1 MKRVLMKGMGGWLC
15 ARLLLLLPGMV
26 LATPQAPAMTQA
38 EVRELLS
45 AEPAQR
51 AHFEQE
57 KQVAGLAQPLKAS
70 GELLLARGQGLWWH
84 QLKPFELAL
93 SLTAQRMSQQVGQG
107 PVQVIDNPQLLEFSS
122 MMLALFG
129 SDEQA
134 LARYFVLDFHSTEQG
149 WSLVLTPLATPLNK
163 VFASL
168 TLSGGKQLE
177 RLVIADRQ
185 GDDTRIHFSDWQKVT
200 LPLSAEEQAHFAP

>member
-1 MKRVLMKGMGGWLC
+1 MKGMRGWLC
-15 ARLLLLLPGMV
+15 ACLWLMLPGV
-26 LATPQAPAMTQA
+26 VQAAPMTQA

-45 AEPAQR
+45 AQPAQR
-51 AHFEQE
+51 ARFEQE
-57 KQVAGLAQPLKAS
+57 KQVVGLAQPLKAS

-84 QLKPFELAL
+84 QLQPFELAL
-93 SLTAQRMSQQVGQG
+93 SLTAQRMRQQVGQG
-107 PVQVIDNPQLLEFSS
+107 PVQVIDNPQLLEFSG
-122 MMLALFG
+122 MLLALFG

-134 LARYFVLDFHSTEQG
+134 LTRYFSLDFQSTEQS
-149 WSLVLTPLATPLNK
+149 WTLVLTPLAAPLNK

-168 TLSGGKQLE
+168 TLGGGKQLD

-185 GDDTRIHFSDWQKVT
+185 GDETRIRFSHWQAVS

>member
-1 MKRVLMKGMGGWLC
+1 MKGVRGILWVC
-15 ARLLLLLPGMV
+15 LLLLLPGMA
-26 LATPQAPAMTQA
+26 LAIPMTQA
-38 EVRELLS
+38 EVRALLS

-51 AHFEQE
+51 ARFEQE
-57 KQVAGLAQPLKAS
+57 KQVEGLAQPLTSS
-70 GELLLARGQGLWWH
+70 GEVLLVRGQGLWWH
-84 QLKPFELAL
+84 QQQPFELAL
-93 SLTAQRMSQQVGQG
+93 SLTAKRMSQQVGQG

-134 LARYFVLDFHSTEQG
+134 LARYFALDFQAGDQG
-149 WSLVLTPLATPLNK
+149 WTLVLTPRTAPLNK

-168 TLSGGKQLE
+168 TLSGGQQLE

-185 GDDTRIHFSDWQKVT
+185 GDETRIRFSHWQRVN
-200 LPLSAEEQAHFAP
+200 LPLAAEEQAHFVP

>member
-1 MKRVLMKGMGGWLC
+1 MKGVRGILWAC
-15 ARLLLLLPGMV
+15 LLLLLPGMA
-26 LATPQAPAMTQA
+26 LAIPMTQA

-51 AHFEQE
+51 ARFEQE
-57 KQVAGLAQPLKAS
+57 KQVEGLAQPLKS
-70 GELLLARGQGLWWH
+70 GGEVLLVRGQGLWWH
-84 QLKPFELAL
+84 QQQPFELAL
-93 SLTAQRMSQQVGQG
+93 SLTAQRMSQRVGQG
-107 PVQVIDNPQLLEFSS
+107 PVQVIDNPQLLEFSG

-134 LARYFVLDFHSTEQG
+134 LARYFALDFHSTEQG
-149 WSLVLTPLATPLNK
+149 WTLVLTPRAAPLNK

-168 TLSGGKQLE
+168 TLSGGKQLD

-185 GDDTRIHFSDWQKVT
+185 GDETSIHFSDWQRVN
-200 LPLSAEEQAHFAP
+200 LPLAAEEQAHFAP

>member
-1 MKRVLMKGMGGWLC
+1 MQGVRGGLWAC
-15 ARLLLLLPGMV
+15 LLLLTGM
-26 LATPQAPAMTQA
+26 AQAASMTQTHVMTQT

-51 AHFEQE
+51 AHFAQE
-57 KQVAGLAQPLKAS
+57 KQVAGLAQPLKS
-70 GELLLARGQGLWWH
+70 GGELLLVRGQGLWWH
-84 QLKPFELAL
+84 QQQPFELAL
-93 SLTAQRMSQQVGQG
+93 SLTDRRMSQQVGQG
-107 PVQVIDNPQLLEFSS
+107 PVQVIDNPQLLEFSG

-129 SDEQA
+129 SDEQG
-134 LARYFVLDFHSTEQG
+134 LARYFSLDFQSDEQG
-149 WSLVLTPLATPLNK
+149 WTLVLTPLSAPLDK

-168 TLSGGKQLE
+168 TLSGGQQLD

-185 GDDTRIHFSDWQKVT
+185 GDETRIHFSDWQRVT

>member
-1 MKRVLMKGMGGWLC
+1 MKGMGGWLC

-185 GDDTRIHFSDWQKVT
+185 GDETRIHFSDWQRVT

>member
-1 MKRVLMKGMGGWLC
+1 MKGMGGWLC
-15 ARLLLLLPGMV
+15 ACLLLLLPGMA
-26 LATPQAPAMTQA
+26 LATPQASAMTQA

-51 AHFEQE
+51 ARFEQE
-57 KQVAGLAQPLKAS
+57 KQVEGLAQPLKS
-70 GELLLARGQGLWWH
+70 GGEVLLVRGQGLWWH
-84 QLKPFELAL
+84 QQQPFELAL

-107 PVQVIDNPQLLEFSS
+107 PVQVIDNPQLLEFSG

-134 LARYFVLDFHSTEQG
+134 LARYFALDFHSTKQG
-149 WSLVLTPLATPLNK
+149 WTLVLTPRAAPLNK

-168 TLSGGKQLE
+168 TLSGGQQLE

-185 GDDTRIHFSDWQKVT
+185 GDETRIHFSDWQRVN
-200 LPLSAEEQAHFAP
+200 LPLAAEEQAHFAP

>member
-1 MKRVLMKGMGGWLC
+1 MKGMGGWLYAC
-15 ARLLLLLPGMV
+15 LLLILPGMA
-26 LATPQAPAMTQA
+26 LATPMTQAPAMTQV

-57 KQVAGLAQPLKAS
+57 KQVAGLTQPLKSS
-70 GELLLARGQGLWWH
+70 GELLLVRGQGLWWH
-84 QLKPFELAL
+84 QMQPFELAL

-129 SDEQA
+129 SDDQA
-134 LARYFVLDFHSTEQG
+134 LTRYFALDFHSTAQS
-149 WSLVLTPLATPLNK
+149 WTLVLTPIAAPLNK

-168 TLSGGKQLE
+168 TLSGGKQLD

-185 GDDTRIHFSDWQKVT
+185 GDETRIHFSDWQRVT
-200 LPLSAEEQAHFAP
+200 LPLSAEVQAHFAP

>member
-1 MKRVLMKGMGGWLC
+1 MRRWLRGMGGWIC
-15 ARLLLLLPGMV
+15 ACLWLMMPMGAWALP
-26 LATPQAPAMTQA
+26 MTQA

-51 AHFEQE
+51 ARFEQE
-57 KQVAGLAQPLKAS
+57 KQVEGLARPLTSS
-70 GELLLARGQGLWWH
+70 GELLLVRGQGLWWH
-84 QLKPFELAL
+84 QLQPFELAL
-93 SLTAQRMSQQVGQG
+93 SLTAKRMSQQVGQG
-107 PVQVIDNPQLLEFSS
+107 PVQVIDNPQLLQFSS

-129 SDEQA
+129 SNEQTLTRYFA
-134 LARYFVLDFHSTEQG
+134 LAFQSGEQG
-149 WSLVLTPLATPLNK
+149 WSLVLTPQVAPLDK

-177 RLVIADRQ
+177 RLVITDRQ
-185 GDDTRIHFSDWQKVT
+185 GDETRIRFSHWQRVT

>member
-1 MKRVLMKGMGGWLC
+1 MKRVLMKGVQGWLC
-15 ARLLLLLPGMV
+15 ACLLLLPMAA
-26 LATPQAPAMTQA
+26 LALPMTQA

-45 AEPAQR
+45 TEPAQR

-57 KQVAGLAQPLKAS
+57 KQVEGLAQPLKAS
-70 GELLLARGQGLWWH
+70 GELLLVRGQGLWWH
-84 QLKPFELAL
+84 QQRPFELAL
-93 SLTAQRMSQQVGQG
+93 SLTAQRMSQQVGHG
-107 PVQVIDNPQLLEFSS
+107 PAQVIDNPQLLEFSS

-134 LARYFVLDFHSTEQG
+134 LTRYFALDFQSGEQS
-149 WSLVLTPLATPLNK
+149 WSLVLTPLAAPLSK

-168 TLSGGKQLE
+168 TLSGGKQLD

-185 GDDTRIHFSDWQKVT
+185 GDETRIHFSHWQAVS

>member
-1 MKRVLMKGMGGWLC
+1 MKGMGGGLC
-15 ARLLLLLPGMV
+15 ACLLLLLPGMV
-26 LATPQAPAMTQA
+26 LATPMTQTPAMTQA

-51 AHFEQE
+51 ARFEQE
-57 KQVAGLAQPLKAS
+57 KQVEGLAQPLKAS
-70 GELLLARGQGLWWH
+70 GELLLARGLGLWWH
-84 QLKPFELAL
+84 QLQPFELAL

-134 LARYFVLDFHSTEQG
+134 LARYFALDFHSTEQG
-149 WSLVLTPLATPLNK
+149 WTLVLTPLAAPLNK

-168 TLSGGKQLE
+168 TLSGGKQLD

-185 GDDTRIHFSDWQKVT
+185 GDETRIHFSDWQKVT
-200 LPLSAEEQAHFAP
+200 LPLPAEEQAHFAP